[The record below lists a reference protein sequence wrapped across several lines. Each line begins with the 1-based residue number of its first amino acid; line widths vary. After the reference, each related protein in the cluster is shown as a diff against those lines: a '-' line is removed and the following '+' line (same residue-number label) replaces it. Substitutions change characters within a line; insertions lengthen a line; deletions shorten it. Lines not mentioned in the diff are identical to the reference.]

1 MTLTPEPTR
10 KLRSALFVDFDNVY
24 IGLAR
29 LDPRAA
35 EAFATD
41 PGHWLSEL
49 GQGSDVDGDLTRR
62 FLVRACYLNPSVYSR
77 FRPNF
82 TRAGFQV
89 VDCPSLTQ
97 QGKSSADINLV
108 LDAVDALAAP
118 TRYDEFV
125 IVSADADFTPLAQR
139 CRADDRRVTIITA
152 SPAASAYRSVADTV
166 IGADALAD
174 LVTQTAATFDAE
186 SVPEAAAEPAVAPT
200 PAPVVEQAPPAGRGA
215 RRATRAAT
223 TRDVPA
229 APAPA
234 PEEAADAGPSE
245 APPVRATTRARV
257 AERVVDEAEA
267 RARRAVR
274 RAVRTADAPLPLG
287 AAAQVAQTADPSL
300 AASQWAGAG
309 GFTAWLSRALP
320 DLDVSTRPPGHV
332 WDPQRFGEADLPG
345 AVADTAPNELQ
356 RQVIAVTDTP
366 GLSQAQ
372 YRVLLQTLASDV
384 AAHPFDRVA
393 TSRRVHEACQ
403 QSGTKVG
410 RSTVNFVISG
420 VLYAGLSLDASP
432 TPEQVARAWADNV
445 IGLCRG
451 ARMELT
457 NGDAAAIRAWV
468 GGGLVTG

>member
-1 MTLTPEPTR
+1 VTLTPEPTR
-10 KLRSALFVDFDNVY
+10 RLRSALFVDFDNVY

-29 LDPRAA
+29 LDPAAA

-108 LDAVDALAAP
+108 LDAVDALAAT

-174 LVTQTAATFDAE
+174 LVTQTASTLEAEPTVEPVEAADPVEPQGRPVATE
-186 SVPEAAAEPAVAPT
+186 PEAAAPEAAVA
-200 PAPVVEQAPPAGRGA
+200 AQRGS
-215 RRATRAAT
+215 RRATRPAT
-223 TRDVPA
+223 TTKD
-229 APAPA
+229 APV
-234 PEEAADAGPSE
+234 DE
-245 APPVRATTRARV
+245 APPAAAPRATTKARV
-257 AERVVDEAEA
+257 ADRVVDEAEA

-287 AAAQVAQTADPSL
+287 AAAQVAQSADPSL
-300 AASQWAGAG
+300 AASQWAGTG

-403 QSGTKVG
+403 QSGAKVG

-420 VLYAGLSLDASP
+420 VLYTGLSLDAKP
-432 TPEQVARAWADNV
+432 TPEQVARAWSDNV

-468 GGGLVTG
+468 GGGLVAG

>member
-1 MTLTPEPTR
+1 VTITSEPPR
-10 KLRSALFVDFDNVY
+10 RLRSALFVDFDNVY

-29 LDPRAA
+29 LDPAAA

-108 LDAVDALAAP
+108 LDAVDALAAT

-174 LVTQTAATFDAE
+174 LVTQTASTLAAEPTVEADAPAP
-186 SVPEAAAEPAVAPT
+186 VDAAPEAAAPEAAAPT
-200 PAPVVEQAPPAGRGA
+200 TQRGS
-215 RRATRAAT
+215 RRATRPATASKEAPVEEAPVEEAPPAA
-223 TRDVPA
+223 A
-229 APAPA
+229 APA
-234 PEEAADAGPSE
+234 
-245 APPVRATTRARV
+245 RATSRARV
-257 AERVVDEAEA
+257 ADRVVDEAEA

-300 AASQWAGAG
+300 AASQWAGTG

-403 QSGTKVG
+403 QSGAKVG

-420 VLYAGLSLDASP
+420 VLYTGLSLDTEP

-468 GGGLVTG
+468 GGGLAG

>member
-1 MTLTPEPTR
+1 MTITPEHTR
-10 KLRSALFVDFDNVY
+10 RLRSALFVDFDNVY
-24 IGLAR
+24 IGLQR
-29 LDPRAA
+29 LDPQAA

-41 PGHWLSEL
+41 PAHWLSEL

-82 TRAGFQV
+82 TRAGFTV

-108 LDAVDALAAP
+108 LDAVDALAAT

-174 LVTQTAATFDAE
+174 LVTQTASTF
-186 SVPEAAAEPAVAPT
+186 VAEPVVEPAPVETEPVATAPETAVAP
-200 PAPVVEQAPPAGRGA
+200 PAPATARAP
-215 RRATRAAT
+215 RRATRAGSAT
-223 TRDVPA
+223 AAAAKEAPVEEPA
-229 APAPA
+229 AAAP
-234 PEEAADAGPSE
+234 
-245 APPVRATTRARV
+245 RTTAKARV
-257 AERVVDEAEA
+257 TERVVDEGEA

-274 RAVRTADAPLPLG
+274 RAVRTADSPLPLG
-287 AAAQVAQTADPSL
+287 AAAQVAQTADPTL
-300 AASQWAGAG
+300 AASQWAGSG
-309 GFTAWLSRALP
+309 GFTAWLARALP

-372 YRVLLQTLASDV
+372 YRVLLKTLAADV

-420 VLYAGLSLDASP
+420 VLYTGLSLDAKP
-432 TPEQVARAWADNV
+432 TPELVARGWADNV

-457 NGDAAAIRAWV
+457 NGDASAIRAWV
-468 GGGLVTG
+468 GGGLVAG

>member
-1 MTLTPEPTR
+1 MGVVTINPDPPR
-10 KLRSALFVDFDNVY
+10 RLRSALFVDFDNVY

-29 LDPRAA
+29 LDPQAA

-41 PGHWLSEL
+41 PAHWLSEL
-49 GQGSDVDGDLTRR
+49 SQGSDVDGDLTRR

-108 LDAVDALAAP
+108 LDAVDALAAT

-174 LVTQTAATFDAE
+174 LVTQTASTLD
-186 SVPEAAAEPAVAPT
+186 AEPAVVPT
-200 PAPVVEQAPPAGRGA
+200 PAEPAAVEPAADPVAAAATPPA
-215 RRATRAAT
+215 ATRGSRGSGRSSAKETPDEPA
-223 TRDVPA
+223 PAA
-229 APAPA
+229 APARTPA
-234 PEEAADAGPSE
+234 
-245 APPVRATTRARV
+245 RARV
-257 AERVVDEAEA
+257 AERVMDEGEA

-300 AASQWAGAG
+300 ATTQWAGAG
-309 GFTAWLSRALP
+309 NFTAWLGRAVP

-372 YRVLLQTLASDV
+372 YRVLLKTLASDV

-420 VLYAGLSLDASP
+420 VLYTGLSLDGDPGA
-432 TPEQVARAWADNV
+432 EKVARAWADNV

-468 GGGLVTG
+468 GGGLVTA

>member
-1 MTLTPEPTR
+1 MTITPEHTR
-10 KLRSALFVDFDNVY
+10 RLRSALFVDFDNVY

-29 LDPRAA
+29 LDPQAA

-41 PGHWLSEL
+41 PAHWLSEL

-82 TRAGFQV
+82 TRAGFTV

-108 LDAVDALAAP
+108 LDAVDALAAT

-174 LVTQTAATFDAE
+174 LVTQTASTFVAE
-186 SVPEAAAEPAVAPT
+186 PTPEPVQPEPEPVVAEPGAAAPEAA
-200 PAPVVEQAPPAGRGA
+200 PPATRTGRS

-223 TRDVPA
+223 AAAPVAPEPVAEEAPPA
-229 APAPA
+229 AP
-234 PEEAADAGPSE
+234 
-245 APPVRATTRARV
+245 RTTRARV
-257 AERVVDEAEA
+257 TERVVDEAEA

-287 AAAQVAQTADPSL
+287 AAAQVAQTADPTL
-300 AASQWAGAG
+300 ASSQWAGTG
-309 GFTAWLSRALP
+309 GFTAWLAKALP

-372 YRVLLQTLASDV
+372 YRVVLKTLAADV

-403 QSGTKVG
+403 QSGAKVG

-420 VLYAGLSLDASP
+420 VLYTGLSLDAKP
-432 TPEQVARAWADNV
+432 TPELVARGWADNV

-457 NGDAAAIRAWV
+457 NGDEAAIRAWV
-468 GGGLVTG
+468 GGGLVSAG